1 MVDKLDH
8 INNVKYKVTK
18 PSTQR
23 QRQLY
28 RFNVRKKG
36 AVERGEEEESRA
48 EGRRG
53 ERGGERRGR
62 KGKDKGIK
70 PIKYMMSIGDAL

>member
-1 MVDKLDH
+1 M
-8 INNVKYKVTK
+8 
-18 PSTQR
+18 
-23 QRQLY
+23 
-28 RFNVRKKG
+28 
-36 AVERGEEEESRA
+36 ERGEEEESRA

-70 PIKYMMSIGDAL
+70 SIKYMMPIGDAL